1 MTIGRICSRI
11 VHVAQPA
18 ERVIDVARR
27 MRHANVGTVVVVD
40 AKRRPVGILTDR
52 DLVVRVMAEGRA
64 PETTEL
70 ATVMTKELRVV
81 AVDTSLEDTLRQM
94 REAGVRRLPV
104 VDARGELLGIVSVD
118 DIVELL
124 AGEIG
129 NVGRILA
136 QASAATT
143 AAMIRLDA
151 PRATSGIERAQG
163 EAEC

>member
-11 VHVAQPA
+11 VHVAQPG

-40 AKRRPVGILTDR
+40 PQRRPVGILTDR
-52 DLVVRVMAEGRA
+52 DLVVRVMAEGREPA
-64 PETTEL
+64 TTEL
-70 ATVMTKELRVV
+70 TAVMTKELRVV

-94 REAGVRRLPV
+94 REVGVRRLPV
-104 VDARGELLGIVSVD
+104 VDGRGELLGIVSID

-143 AAMIRLDA
+143 AGLLRKEP
-151 PRATSGIERAQG
+151 PRAVAGIERAQG

>member
-1 MTIGRICSRI
+1 MTIGKICSRI
-11 VHVAQPA
+11 VHVAQPG

-40 AKRRPVGILTDR
+40 AKRHPVGILTDR
-52 DLVVRVMAEGRA
+52 DLVVRVMAEGREPA
-64 PETTEL
+64 TTDL
-70 ATVMTKELRVV
+70 ASVMTKELRVV
-81 AVDTSLEDTLRQM
+81 AVDAAIEDTLRQM
-94 REAGVRRLPV
+94 REGGVRRLPV

-151 PRATSGIERAQG
+151 PRATAGIERAQG